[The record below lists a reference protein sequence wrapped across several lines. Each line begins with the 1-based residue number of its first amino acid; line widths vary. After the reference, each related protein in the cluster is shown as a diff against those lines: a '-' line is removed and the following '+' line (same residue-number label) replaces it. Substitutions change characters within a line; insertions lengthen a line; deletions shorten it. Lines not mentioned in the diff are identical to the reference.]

1 MKKIIFVKKLNFIVL
16 IIFILL
22 LSKGVY
28 PQFDFDKQLIQI
40 EKYLSFDK
48 VYPNSEIKYAIKI
61 KIDSSWHI
69 NSNKP
74 NEDFLI
80 PTEIEIN
87 SDKNFKAIKTIY
99 PKGKDLKF
107 SFNDK
112 PLSVYEDEVL
122 IGGIIK
128 IPNDISLGEHK
139 IYFKLIYQACNNSTC
154 LPPNKLEDSLII
166 NIVDNKSA
174 IQETNQDIFS
184 KLDLT
189 YSNISTDIEDENT
202 LTSTLESSGLFL
214 SMILVFLGGLALNL
228 TPCVYPLIP
237 ITIGYFGGQSEGK
250 TSRLFV
256 MGLLYLIGM
265 AITYSIIG
273 VVTALS
279 GAVFGSLLQNTFV
292 IILIA
297 IIFIALSL
305 SMFGVYEFRLPNWL
319 MNKAGA
325 SHTGLFGALFMGL
338 TMGIIAAPCIG
349 PFVLGLVTYVAA
361 KGDVLNGFLLFFFLS
376 LGLGLPYFILAI
388 FSGKIK
394 NLPKSGEWMEGVKHI
409 FGIILL
415 GMAIYFLAPLFSKD
429 ISKLFLPIYII
440 LSGIYLIFFDNTANK
455 IRVFKIFK
463 MSLSVILIFVS
474 SYLLFPKKN
483 PLVEWEKFSEVQYNN
498 ALKQNENIILDFYAD
513 WCIPCKE
520 LDAVTFSNNEV
531 INKTK
536 NFTLLKVDMTKSISP
551 DVEKLKKQFSIVG
564 VPTILILDS
573 SGKEKKR
580 ITGFISP
587 EEFLQI
593 LNDV

>member
-1 MKKIIFVKKLNFIVL
+1 MKKLKFVLI

-22 LSKGVY
+22 LSNSIFA
-28 PQFDFDKQLIQI
+28 QFNFDKQLIQT

-48 VYPNSEIKYAIKI
+48 IYSGSEIKFAIKV

-69 NSNKP
+69 NSNRP

-80 PTEIEIN
+80 PTEIKISSN
-87 SDKNFKAIKTIY
+87 NYVSLAKTIY
-99 PKGKDLKF
+99 PKGEDLKF

-112 PLSVYEDEVL
+112 PLSVYEDEII

-128 IPNDISLGEHK
+128 ISKDIPLGEHK
-139 IYFKLIYQACNNSTC
+139 INFTLNYQACNNSTC
-154 LPPNKLEDSLII
+154 LPPNELNDSLII
-166 NIVDNKSA
+166 NIVDNKTA
-174 IQETNQDIFS
+174 IQEINQDIFN

-189 YSNISTDIEDENT
+189 YSNIDSEIKEENT
-202 LTSTLESSGLFL
+202 LQSTLENSGLL
-214 SMILVFLGGLALNL
+214 VSLILVFIGGLALNL

-237 ITIGYFGGQSEGK
+237 ITIGYFGGQSEGR
-250 TSRLFV
+250 TSRLV
-256 MGLLYLIGM
+256 LMGLLYLIGM
-265 AITYSIIG
+265 SITYSIIG
-273 VVTALS
+273 VITALT

-297 IIFIALSL
+297 LIFVVLSL

-325 SHTGLFGALFMGL
+325 SYTGLFGSFFMGL

-376 LGLGLPYFILAI
+376 IGLGLPYFILAI

-394 NLPKSGEWMEGVKHI
+394 QLPKSGEWMEGVKHI

-415 GMAIYFLAPLFSKD
+415 GMAIYFLSPLFTKE
-429 ISKLFLPIYII
+429 ISKLLLPIYII
-440 LSGIYLIFFDNTANK
+440 VAGIYLIFFDNTANK

-463 MSLSVILIFVS
+463 ISLSVILIFVS
-474 SYLLFPKKN
+474 SYLLFPKEN
-483 PLVEWEKFSEVQYNN
+483 PSIEWKKFGEQEYNK
-498 ALKQNENIILDFYAD
+498 ALNQNEKIIIDFYAD

-520 LDAVTFSNNEV
+520 LDAITFSNSEV

-536 NFTLLKVDMTKSISP
+536 DFTLLKVDMTKSISP
-551 DVEKLKKQFSIVG
+551 EVEKLKQKFSIVG
-564 VPTILILDS
+564 VPTVLIVDS

-580 ITGFISP
+580 ITGFIEP
-587 EEFLQI
+587 EEFLKMI
-593 LNDV
+593 D

>member
-1 MKKIIFVKKLNFIVL
+1 MKKLKFVLTIIIT
-16 IIFILL
+16 LL
-22 LSKGVY
+22 LSNSIFS
-28 PQFDFDKQLIQI
+28 QFNFDKQLIQI
-40 EKYLSFDK
+40 EKYLSFNK
-48 VYPNSEIKYAIKI
+48 IYSGSEIKFAIKV

-80 PTEIEIN
+80 PTEIKIN
-87 SDKNFKAIKTIY
+87 SDNYISLTKIIY

-112 PLSVYEDEVL
+112 PLSVYEDEIML
-122 IGGIIK
+122 GGILK
-128 IPNDISLGEHK
+128 ISKDIPLGEHE
-139 IYFKLIYQACNNSTC
+139 IDFTLNYQACNNSTC
-154 LPPNKLEDSLII
+154 LPPKELKDFFII

-174 IQETNQDIFS
+174 IQEINQDIFN

-189 YSNISTDIEDENT
+189 YSNFVADVKDEKT
-202 LTSTLESSGLFL
+202 LSSTLENSGLLL
-214 SMILVFLGGLALNL
+214 SLILVFLGGLALNL

-237 ITIGYFGGQSEGK
+237 ITIGYFGGQSEGR
-250 TSRLFV
+250 TSKLFL

-265 AITYSIIG
+265 SITYSVIG
-273 VVTALS
+273 VITALS

-297 IIFIALSL
+297 LIFVVLSL

-325 SHTGLFGALFMGL
+325 SYTGLFGALFMGL

-415 GMAIYFLAPLFSKD
+415 GMAVYFLTPLFPKN
-429 ISKLFLPIYII
+429 ISKLLLPVYII

-455 IRVFKIFK
+455 IRIFKIFK
-463 MSLSVILIFVS
+463 ISLSVILIFVS
-474 SYLLFPKKN
+474 SYVLFPKEN
-483 PLVEWEKFSEVQYNN
+483 PSLEWKKFSEVEYNN
-498 ALKQNENIILDFYAD
+498 ALKQDEIIIMDFYAD

-531 INKTK
+531 INRTK
-536 NFTLLKVDMTKSISP
+536 DFTLLKVDMTKSISP
-551 DVEKLKKQFSIVG
+551 EVEKLKQQFSIVG
-564 VPTILILDS
+564 VPTILIIDS
-573 SGKEKKR
+573 TGNEVKR
-580 ITGFISP
+580 ITGFVSP
-587 EEFLQI
+587 EEFLNI

>member
-1 MKKIIFVKKLNFIVL
+1 MKKLKFSLTIIFT
-16 IIFILL
+16 LL
-22 LSKGVY
+22 LSNLIFS
-28 PQFDFDKQLIQI
+28 QFNFDKQLIQI
-40 EKYLSFDK
+40 QKYLSFDK
-48 VYPNSEIKYAIKI
+48 IYSGSEIKFAIKV

-80 PTEIEIN
+80 PTEIKIN
-87 SDKNFKAIKTIY
+87 SDKYISLTKIIY

-112 PLSVYEDEVL
+112 PLSVYEDEIIL
-122 IGGIIK
+122 GGILK
-128 IPNDISLGEHK
+128 ISKDIPLGEHK
-139 IYFKLIYQACNNSTC
+139 INFTLNYQACNNSTC
-154 LPPNKLEDSLII
+154 LPPNELNDSLII
-166 NIVDNKSA
+166 NIVDNKTA
-174 IQETNQDIFS
+174 IQEINQDVFN

-189 YSNISTDIEDENT
+189 YSNIDSEINEGNT
-202 LTSTLESSGLFL
+202 LQSTLENSGLL
-214 SMILVFLGGLALNL
+214 VSLILVFLGGLALNL

-237 ITIGYFGGQSEGK
+237 ITIGYFGGQSEGR
-250 TSRLFV
+250 TSRLV
-256 MGLLYLIGM
+256 LMGFLYLIGM
-265 AITYSIIG
+265 SITYSIIG
-273 VVTALS
+273 VITALT

-297 IIFIALSL
+297 LIFIILSL

-325 SHTGLFGALFMGL
+325 SYTGLFGSFFMGL

-349 PFVLGLVTYVAA
+349 PFVLGLVTYVAI

-376 LGLGLPYFILAI
+376 IGLGLPYFILAI

-394 NLPKSGEWMEGVKHI
+394 QLPKSGEWMEGVKHI

-415 GMAIYFLAPLFSKD
+415 GMAIYFLAPLFTKE
-429 ISKLFLPIYII
+429 ISKLLLPIYII
-440 LSGIYLIFFDNTANK
+440 VAGFYLIFFDNTANK

-463 MSLSVILIFVS
+463 ISLSVILIFVS
-474 SYLLFPKKN
+474 SYLLFPKEN
-483 PLVEWEKFSEVQYNN
+483 PSLEWKKFSEHEFNK
-498 ALKQNENIILDFYAD
+498 ALKQNEKIIIDFYAD

-531 INKTK
+531 IKKTK

-551 DVEKLKKQFSIVG
+551 EVEKLKQKFSIVG
-564 VPTILILDS
+564 VPTVLIIDS
-573 SGKEKKR
+573 SGKEKER
-580 ITGFISP
+580 ITGFIEP
-587 EEFLQI
+587 EEFLKI
-593 LNDV
+593 ID